1 MAEVKILNAE
11 VRFGVI
17 LVDDNGDLEEV
28 QVPPIMVKG
37 KDWSDFAPAALES
50 VIAQVED
57 QLKIRTGAALAE
69 EEPAGTP
76 IPGP

>member
-17 LVDDNGDLEEV
+17 LIDDNGELEEV

-37 KDWSDFAPAALES
+37 KEWTEFAPAALES

-57 QLKIRTGAALAE
+57 RLKIRTGAQLADKG
-69 EEPAGTP
+69 PAGAEDA
-76 IPGP
+76 